1 MSGIFVNT
9 RNESVGKQNDCFRSI
24 GVLNSLWHCFPCIS
38 VRYDNRWV
46 NVLVGVFFRGH
57 MVATT
62 EDTNRNINKQLKAF
76 LILTWKRILVFSGY
90 TKVCKII
97 CKRYISKIKFSTI
110 LKKYPLFG

>member
-38 VRYDNRWV
+38 VRYD
-46 NVLVGVFFRGH
+46 VLVGVFFRGH

-90 TKVCKII
+90 TKVSKII

-110 LKKYPLFG
+110 LKKYPLLG